1 MEAGRELGLA
11 EQQFKKALEIHPQLP
26 AALDGMRQAQ
36 MQMHAQ
42 VYTLGN
48 GGARMH
54 IAGVSSANH
63 SRGGQGHSDRLATGS
78 RVLISGLVSRPEYN
92 GKSARILSLKDSS
105 GRYCVALD
113 GPDSKAL
120 ALKMENLSIYVD
132 KPLADSGGTP
142 LF

>member
-36 MQMHAQ
+36 MRMHAQ
-42 VYTLGN
+42 VFTLGN
-48 GGARMH
+48 G
-54 IAGVSSANH
+54 VSGNH
-63 SRGGQGHSDRLATGS
+63 SRGGEGHSDRLATGQ

-92 GKSARILSLKDSS
+92 GKSARIVSLKDSS

-113 GPDSKAL
+113 GPDGKAL

-132 KPLADSGGTP
+132 KPLADSGGTAP
-142 LF
+142 F